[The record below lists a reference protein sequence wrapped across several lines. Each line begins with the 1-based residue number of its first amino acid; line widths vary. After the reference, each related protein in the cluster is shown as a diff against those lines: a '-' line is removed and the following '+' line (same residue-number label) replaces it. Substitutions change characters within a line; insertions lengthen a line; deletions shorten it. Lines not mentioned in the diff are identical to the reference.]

1 MKRKILSFFM
11 ATILLFIT
19 VSVGFVVNSASQN
32 LISNGDFKEYSNNIP
47 ANWNVSLKSNTTAQ
61 VVENVSIAD
70 GITANAVKFTT
81 TATNS
86 QRSEFYYTGKVKIE
100 RNTTYTTTFW
110 VKSDSIAGFK
120 AYMYEPTYTDT
131 SGNQKT
137 SNIAVEG
144 QNIYTYT
151 YDNGSTRVIR
161 TDIAHSWTIAQTGA
175 VIDKTS
181 TASMFI
187 YRYNGTN
194 LFPST
199 DYPNQTKAGEWVQIM
214 HTFKTGD
221 DTAHIAE
228 VSYDFAIP
236 EAVDGEFWIANVV
249 MTAQSDNV
257 ETPEASITDSLED
270 YANGTLLAQ
279 ITHTKAINAT
289 DTDWTETSYLNT
301 TKDGKGIYYVDSNY
315 SGTFRKATVTTAAA
329 RTGKNSISL
338 QAPYSYLGRKFTGLE
353 KNTRY
358 TISFYAKG
366 NSSSQFGDLIVTTT
380 NMTIYNTNGSIKA
393 NTEFIARSNNR
404 YTASDV
410 WSEATITFNSGD
422 NTEVMLWTNYL
433 GNSTLY
439 LDDFTI
445 SQLPDLFKPSVN
457 NSAFGTVSPS
467 TEIECYNGKNATVT
481 ASPNPNINFIGWY
494 INDKLVSSDT
504 EFTFEYSNGYQG
516 LTAVFE
522 NIPGII
528 NDDLEE
534 YENGTLLAQITHT
547 KNISA
552 TDTDW
557 TETSYLNTAND
568 GKGVYYIESS
578 YGGTFRKATV
588 TTDAARTG
596 KNSILLNAPYG
607 YLGRKFTGLEKNT
620 QYTISFYAKS
630 ASASQFG
637 NLTITTPNMTIYNT
651 NGTIKANTEFIAR
664 NTALYTAS
672 DVWSE
677 ATITFNSG
685 DNTEVILWINHLSRT
700 TLYLDDFAVYEYI
713 MATVNAERGGDVKL
727 NYDPEKIP
735 VGANV
740 TVEATPYSGNTFICW
755 RDETGKL
762 VSTSPKYTFTAN
774 TNFTLTALFD
784 GNNMPEF
791 DAFSIEDYDGTFEN
805 GTIGNW
811 YFEDTISGYAS
822 YWCSAVRT
830 TDNAYEGDY
839 SITLR
844 SRYRDAVLPINVYA
858 HTNYT
863 LSFYIKF
870 AATDDDA
877 SISYAAV
884 LPYNK
889 ANPHSTNKIFATAD
903 ITPSNEWQKVEFNFN
918 SESCT
923 NLKFILRYTTNSLNN
938 ADYVYLDN
946 ISLVCKDYT
955 GPQRTEFFTPGNID
969 GDDADN
975 ANLLDLIT
983 LAQYVANWENISV
996 DTKALDVNG
1005 DSLVDLE
1012 DVLTLSRVLAGWN
1025 SVKLSTSPYISY
1037 PN

>member
-270 YANGTLLAQ
+270 YA
-279 ITHTKAINAT
+279 
-289 DTDWTETSYLNT
+289 
-301 TKDGKGIYYVDSNY
+301 
-315 SGTFRKATVTTAAA
+315 
-329 RTGKNSISL
+329 
-338 QAPYSYLGRKFTGLE
+338 
-353 KNTRY
+353 
-358 TISFYAKG
+358 
-366 NSSSQFGDLIVTTT
+366 
-380 NMTIYNTNGSIKA
+380 
-393 NTEFIARSNNR
+393 
-404 YTASDV
+404 
-410 WSEATITFNSGD
+410 
-422 NTEVMLWTNYL
+422 
-433 GNSTLY
+433 
-439 LDDFTI
+439 
-445 SQLPDLFKPSVN
+445 
-457 NSAFGTVSPS
+457 
-467 TEIECYNGKNATVT
+467 
-481 ASPNPNINFIGWY
+481 
-494 INDKLVSSDT
+494 
-504 EFTFEYSNGYQG
+504 
-516 LTAVFE
+516 
-522 NIPGII
+522 
-528 NDDLEE
+528 
-534 YENGTLLAQITHT
+534 NGTLLAQITHT